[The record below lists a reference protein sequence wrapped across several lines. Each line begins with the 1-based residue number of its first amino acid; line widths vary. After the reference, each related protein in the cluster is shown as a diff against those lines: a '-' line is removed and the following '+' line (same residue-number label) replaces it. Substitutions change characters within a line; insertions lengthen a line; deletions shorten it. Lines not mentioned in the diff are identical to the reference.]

1 MSRKKV
7 IILALAVLVGAVLL
21 YYLYGGSTAPQGQ
34 QPLVRLNAA
43 NLASLKDT
51 FNASANSVRVLV
63 LVSPT

>member
-7 IILALAVLVGAVLL
+7 TILALAVLVGAFLL
-21 YYLYGGSTAPQGQ
+21 YLYGGSTAPQGQ